1 MKNFILG
8 FLMATALLAGGY
20 FAYSRWS
27 GKMAGGAAEQKKI
40 LYHCP
45 MHPTYISDK
54 PGDCPICGMK
64 LVPMEPATSPDAHA
78 DHKSMAPGA
87 TADQTAGAVFR
98 QPLQAPEG
106 LLAALP
112 ADCSAR
118 TGPSGFRARP

>member
-27 GKMAGGAAEQKKI
+27 GKMAGGTAEQAKI
-40 LYHCP
+40 MYHCP

-64 LVPMEPATSPDAHA
+64 LVPMEPATSPDPHA
-78 DHKSMAPGA
+78 GHKSGGTRR
-87 TADQTAGAVFR
+87 TADQTAS
-98 QPLQAPEG
+98 G
-106 LLAALP
+106 LNRRSPDMRL
-112 ADCSAR
+112 
-118 TGPSGFRARP
+118 